1 MTFSYSAI
9 WDDSVRLLKA
19 RGSLLTAVAGVFLLL
34 PELFVSYA
42 YPRPQPETMQQMIEQ
57 MTHYFSVNW
66 APLLIAM
73 LVSATGAIAML
84 LLLFDHGG
92 LSVGAALRGA
102 LSLLVPYVLANFICN
117 MLIVGGG
124 FLFILPGLYLLGRL
138 APIGPI
144 VAAEGRRNP
153 LDALR
158 RAFEV
163 TKGNGWAVAGLV
175 VVIFLTGTLVVF
187 AISRVVGAIL
197 LLAGGPRIGGLLSLI
212 LDATLATALT
222 TVTLVVY
229 AAIYR
234 RLTATPQPGV
244 PRISGI

>member
-9 WDDSVRLLKA
+9 WDESVRLLKA
-19 RGSLLTAVAGVFLLL
+19 HGSLLAAIAGVFLLL
-34 PELFVSYA
+34 PELIVAYA

-57 MTHYFSVNW
+57 MTRYFSVNW
-66 APLLIAM
+66 LPLLVAM
-73 LVSATGAIAML
+73 LISATGAIAML
-84 LLLFDHGG
+84 RLLFDRGG
-92 LSVGAALRGA
+92 LSVGGAIRGA
-102 LSLLVPYVLANFICN
+102 LPLLVPYVLANFVSN
-117 MLIVGGG
+117 MMIVGGG

-138 APIGPI
+138 APVGPI
-144 VAAEGRRNP
+144 VAAETRRNP

-163 TKGNGWAVAGLV
+163 TKGHGWAVAGLV
-175 VVIFLTGTLVVF
+175 VTIFIAGTLVVF
-187 AISRVVGAIL
+187 AISRVIGAL
-197 LLAGGPRIGGLLSLI
+197 LLLGGGQRIGGFLSLI

-234 RLTATPQPGV
+234 RLTATPQRATS
-244 PRISGI
+244 RISGI